1 MFVASC
7 NLSRNHAR
15 LSFAAYP
22 YRIGDRRGASPAPLS
37 ITHKS
42 VCQVAGLL
50 PHVARPNALYGAS
63 FPTSEAKNRS
73 FTDAFAKP
81 STEMWVMDSWPG
93 VQGWRPTLAAAR
105 VGRCAYT
112 FEAHVVFRP
121 STRKTAHR
129 QNQVARFLARDSSG
143 AAASR
148 TCPEAPLSV
157 PVLSLSKG

>member
-81 STEMWVMDSWPG
+81 STEMWVMDSRRG
-93 VQGWRPTLAAAR
+93 GLRPFDLR
-105 VGRCAYT
+105 FGAY
-112 FEAHVVFRP
+112 
-121 STRKTAHR
+121 
-129 QNQVARFLARDSSG
+129 
-143 AAASR
+143 
-148 TCPEAPLSV
+148 
-157 PVLSLSKG
+157 